1 MSVKRDIRSIEQ
13 RIQAVATRPRVT
25 PRGTVFP
32 RSDYVYTAVPTIL
45 KYMLDKD
52 GKVIGEEES
61 ESSTDVPVLY
71 VYEANAYYK
80 QVSQKPYDDTQDA
93 DKPIFTKDSVDGVY
107 KAASAIRLVSPV
119 LLTTGREIAT
129 VNRGAY
135 FEVINIPFKRLA
147 PWTLVSTVTYGTY
160 RIYIPDGSL
169 ILYLIYA
176 EHESS
181 PSHTVYETGASEP
194 KYSAL
199 HVSEPK
205 HLVKARKGVV
215 TIDPSADP
223 LGGDWYKVELDA
235 GDVYVAIENG
245 VVKITNTPTKYSSRI
260 ACILDSESGKIEQI
274 ASSTITLLIEED
286 SPDAPEP
293 EDPIAPPC
301 GHPGNEPGAGGESG
315 GGDDTEHPG
324 DHPGAGGDTE
334 HPGDSPT
341 PPSSGECE

>member
-1 MSVKRDIRSIEQ
+1 MTLLEQ

-25 PRGTVFP
+25 PQGTVFP
-32 RSDYVYTAVPTIL
+32 RSDYIYTAVPTSL
-45 KYMLDKD
+45 KYMLDDD
-52 GKVIGEEES
+52 GAVIEES
-61 ESSTDVPVLY
+61 EGNTNAPVLY

-119 LLTTGREIAT
+119 LLTTGKEVAA

-135 FEVINIPFKRLA
+135 FEVISVLGKRLA
-147 PWTLVSTVTYGTY
+147 PWTLVQTATSGTY

-169 ILYLIYA
+169 LLYLISA

-181 PSHTVYETGASEP
+181 PVHTVSKTSTT
-194 KYSAL
+194 
-199 HVSEPK
+199 HVSEPN
-205 HLVKARKGVV
+205 HLVTVKKGV
-215 TIDPSADP
+215 IDIDHPVDQF
-223 LGGDWYKVELDA
+223 GTDWYTVELYA
-235 GDVYVAIENG
+235 GNVYVVIEDG
-245 VVKITNTPTKYSSRI
+245 VVKITNSPREYSSRI
-260 ACILDSESGKIEQI
+260 ACIVDSESGKIEQI

-293 EDPIAPPC
+293 EDLPEDAPPC
-301 GHPGNEPGAGGESG
+301 GHPGNEPGAGGGSD
-315 GGDDTEHPG
+315 GGDDTDHPG
-324 DHPGAGGDTE
+324 DNLDVPDHGDNTTD
-334 HPGDSPT
+334 HPGDSPS